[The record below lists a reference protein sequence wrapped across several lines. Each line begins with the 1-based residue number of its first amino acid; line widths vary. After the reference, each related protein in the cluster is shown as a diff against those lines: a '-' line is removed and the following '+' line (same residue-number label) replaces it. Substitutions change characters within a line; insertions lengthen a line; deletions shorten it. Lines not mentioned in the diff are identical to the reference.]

1 MGGVS
6 EGRAGA
12 APKAGW
18 GWRAALAAGVLAL
31 TLASPALAAME
42 WAWLGVRIRDLS
54 EQEMDEISR
63 RHGLTEGFGAM
74 ILEVIKEAPAESG
87 GIRAGDIVVG
97 FQDRPIV
104 DTRSLQRHVARAA
117 VGEPVALTVLRA
129 GEGRRRL
136 SVTPAVMPR
145 DVAAERIAAEM
156 GFLVREPEAP
166 GLVLEARGPGVPAV
180 AAVLRGSRAE
190 RAGLK
195 TGDLLVEVNGRLVST
210 VDAVREALLAV
221 GPEAPVLLVV
231 RRERESLSLRLEAGP
246 TP

>member
-1 MGGVS
+1 
-6 EGRAGA
+6 
-12 APKAGW
+12 
-18 GWRAALAAGVLAL
+18 
-31 TLASPALAAME
+31 
-42 WAWLGVRIRDLS
+42 
-54 EQEMDEISR
+54 
-63 RHGLTEGFGAM
+63 
-74 ILEVIKEAPAESG
+74 
-87 GIRAGDIVVG
+87 
-97 FQDRPIV
+97 
-104 DTRSLQRHVARAA
+104 
-117 VGEPVALTVLRA
+117 
-129 GEGRRRL
+129 
-136 SVTPAVMPR
+136 MPR